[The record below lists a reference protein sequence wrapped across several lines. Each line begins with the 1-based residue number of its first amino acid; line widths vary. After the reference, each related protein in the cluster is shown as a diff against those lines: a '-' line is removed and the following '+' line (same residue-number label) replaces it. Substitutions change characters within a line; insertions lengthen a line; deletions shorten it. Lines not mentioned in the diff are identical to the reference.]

1 MIKFLKSSMRKSIF
15 FDVITFLFMTLAV
28 SAVFFYAPEE
38 KTMGI
43 IQKIFYFHVSSAWVS
58 FFAFLLT
65 FIFSIM
71 YLLKNKFIY
80 DGIAFSSAEVGL
92 VFCTIVLVTGPLWA
106 KPVWGAY
113 WTWDPRLTTT
123 LVLWFIYSS
132 YLLLRKFVDDDQK
145 KATYSAI
152 LGIIGFIDVP
162 LVYFSIKWFRT
173 IHPNVFR
180 SGGGL
185 EESMLYTLFFS
196 LFAFTLLFIN
206 LLVKRIKL
214 ERLHI
219 EIKKIKFNRGLD

>member
-1 MIKFLKSSMRKSIF
+1 MRKSIL
-15 FDVITFLFMTLAV
+15 FDIITLLFVL
-28 SAVFFYAPEE
+28 SSIYLIFFYAPEE
-38 KTMGI
+38 RTMGL
-43 IQKIFYFHVSSAWVS
+43 IQKIFYFHVSSAWIS
-58 FFAFLLT
+58 FFAFFLT
-65 FIFSIM
+65 FLYSIL
-71 YLLKNKFIY
+71 YLLKNNQTY
-80 DGIAFSSAEVGL
+80 DEIAFSSAEVGL
-92 VFCTIVLVTGPLWA
+92 VFCTVVLVTGPLWA

-123 LVLWFIYSS
+123 LVLWFIYAS
-132 YLLLRKFVDDDQK
+132 YLLLRKFIDDDQK

-185 EESMLYTLFFS
+185 DKSMLYTLLFS
-196 LFAFTLLFIN
+196 LFAFTLLFVNI
-206 LLVKRIKL
+206 LVKRVKIEL
-214 ERLHI
+214 LSR

>member
-1 MIKFLKSSMRKSIF
+1 M
-15 FDVITFLFMTLAV
+15 
-28 SAVFFYAPEE
+28 
-38 KTMGI
+38 
-43 IQKIFYFHVSSAWVS
+43 
-58 FFAFLLT
+58 
-65 FIFSIM
+65 
-71 YLLKNKFIY
+71 
-80 DGIAFSSAEVGL
+80 
-92 VFCTIVLVTGPLWA
+92 
-106 KPVWGAY
+106 
-113 WTWDPRLTTT
+113 
-123 LVLWFIYSS
+123 
-132 YLLLRKFVDDDQK
+132 LLRKFVDDDQK